1 MTFTGSFPPFA
12 EGFVEKEDARFYGIE
27 FEDKTRRSDS
37 DGGYEF
43 TRPKFTRNGRRTFK
57 TGFTE
62 MSASDFDIFQD
73 FWDAYGGYK
82 SFAWTNP
89 ADGRT
94 HTVRFAEPPTVVYS
108 GVGAVATYNVEVAL
122 KQV

>member
-1 MTFTGSFPPFA
+1 MSFVGIFPPFG
-12 EGFVEKEDARFYGIE
+12 EGFTEKEDARFYGIE
-27 FEDKTRRSDS
+27 FEDKTRRSES

-57 TGFTE
+57 TGFTQ
-62 MSASDFDIFQD
+62 MNAADFDIFQN

-82 SFAWTNP
+82 SFSWTNP
-89 ADGRT
+89 ADGRA
-94 HTVRFAEPPTVVYS
+94 HTVRFAEPPTVRYT
-108 GVGAVATYNVEVAL
+108 GIGAVATYDVEVTL